1 VNAFVIIIDI
11 AFTKITY
18 PASLKGQNLNQ
29 VLAQYTANNQ
39 WHITHTAAFG
49 EDLSIAIFL
58 QRTAPT
64 SS

>member
-11 AFTKITY
+11 AFAKITY
-18 PASLKGQNLNQ
+18 PASLKGQDLNQ

-39 WHITHTAAFG
+39 WHITHTAASG
-49 EDLSIAIFL
+49 EGRSIAIFL
-58 QRTAPT
+58 QQTAPA